1 MKLSYNWLKEYI
13 NISVPTDELVNI
25 LTTTGLE
32 VEEVTDDRKK
42 YDGFYTARILKIEPH
57 PDADKLQLC
66 TVNSVNGEQTV
77 VCGAPNVKEGQNVVL
92 GTEGAIVPSAGFQ
105 LSKRKI
111 RGIESNGMICSKM
124 ELELGEDHDGIWELP
139 EGVEPSQP
147 LADYLELDDIV
158 FEIAITPNK
167 GDCLSH
173 YGIAR
178 DLAAYFGKEAKLPD
192 TTHSANGTDVSK
204 SVEIEIENTDACPRY
219 AAKVVRGVKVGES
232 PAWLK
237 KKLTSVGLRPINN
250 VVDATNFVLME
261 LGQPLHAF
269 DYDLVSG
276 NKIIVKNAT
285 DKQKFTTLDDKEREL
300 DSEMLMICDAEK
312 PIAVAGVMG
321 GGNSEVSDT
330 TVNVLI
336 ESAFFAPNSVRRTAK
351 KLGINSDASYRFER
365 GVDIDAVELAA
376 NRCAQLL
383 EQIAGGSV
391 ESGIVDNYPNKKEN
405 ITVSLRYARVE
416 KIIGIK
422 LENSK
427 IDEILT
433 SLNFKIVSQDDE
445 KAEFE
450 IPNYRHDIEAEID
463 LIEEVI
469 RMYNYDNLTPQ
480 FFANVSFD
488 SRKMPKKLEKPARRD
503 ELRHFLINRGFNES
517 LTQNQI
523 DPASAEIFTETPL
536 VVSNPLGRDLS
547 IMRPS
552 LIPSMLRVISRNI
565 RLGTPDLQ
573 LFEVGKVFQSNDNE
587 ENTVKGIE
595 ESEAILITITGND
608 APNNWSEKS
617 KEVSYYNIKGLLENI
632 IEFTKLKN
640 VKFKQEATVG
650 FGGNSCGIY
659 QGKTKLGHFGELD
672 IRILKQYEVEQP
684 VFAIEL
690 DMSKLYEIEKEPSKY
705 NTVSAFPSTSRDLA
719 FVLDEDIDAGK
730 ILTLIESNGGK
741 YLKSADI
748 FDVYTGDNLPDGKKS
763 VAYSMEFVST
773 ERTLTDSDIDKV
785 INKLVNNIE
794 NTFKAQLRKS

>member
-1 MKLSYNWLKEYI
+1 MKLSYNWLTEYVDI
-13 NISVPTDELVNI
+13 PVTTDELVDI

-42 YDGFYTARILKIEPH
+42 YDGFYTARITKIEPH

-66 TVNSVNGEQTV
+66 TVDSANGEQTV

-92 GTEGAIVPSAGFQ
+92 GTEGATVPSAGFQ

-111 RGIESNGMICSKM
+111 RGVESNGMICSKM

-139 EGVEPSQP
+139 DGVEPSQP
-147 LADYLELDDIV
+147 LADYLELDDVI

-178 DLAAYFGKEAKLPD
+178 DLAAYFGTEAKLPD
-192 TTHSANGTDVSK
+192 TNHDSNDTDVTD
-204 SVEIEIENTDACPRY
+204 SVEIEIENTEACPRY
-219 AAKVVRGVKVGES
+219 VAKVVRGVKVGES
-232 PAWLK
+232 PDWLK
-237 KKLTSVGLRPINN
+237 KKLTAIGLRPINN

-269 DYDLVSG
+269 DYDLVAG
-276 NKIIVKNAT
+276 KKIVVKNA
-285 DKQKFTTLDDKEREL
+285 DNKQKFTTLDDKERTL
-300 DSEMLMICDAEK
+300 DSEMLMICDGEK

-321 GGNSEVSDT
+321 GGNSEVTDG

-336 ESAFFAPNSVRRTAK
+336 ESAYFAPNSVRRTAK

-391 ESGIVDNYPNKKEN
+391 EKGLVDSYPNKKEN

-416 KIIGIK
+416 KVIGIK
-422 LENSK
+422 LEKDK
-427 IDEILT
+427 INEILT
-433 SLNFKIVSQDDE
+433 SLNFKLVSQDDE
-445 KAEFE
+445 IAEFE

-488 SRKMPKKLEKPARRD
+488 SRKMPKKLEKPQRRD
-503 ELRHFLINRGFNES
+503 ELRHFLINGGFNES

-523 DPASAEIFTETPL
+523 DPASAEIFTESPV

-552 LIPSMLRVISRNI
+552 LIPSMLRVISRNV
-565 RLGTPDLQ
+565 RLGTSDLQ
-573 LFEVGKVFQSNDNE
+573 LFEVGKSFESNDNE
-587 ENTVKGIE
+587 GNTVKGIE
-595 ESEAILITITGND
+595 EKENLLIAITGKE
-608 APNNWSEKS
+608 APSNWSKKS
-617 KEVSYYNIKGLLENI
+617 AEVNYYNIKGLLENI
-632 IEFTKLKN
+632 IEFAKLKN

-659 QGKTKLGHFGELD
+659 QGKNNLGHFGELD
-672 IRILKQYEVEQP
+672 VRILKQYDVEQP

-690 DMSKLYEIEKEPSKY
+690 DLTKLYEIEKEPSKY

-719 FVLDEDIDAGK
+719 FVLDEGIDAGK

-748 FDVYTGDNLPDGKKS
+748 FDVYTGDNLPEGKKS
-763 VAYSMEFVST
+763 VAYTMEFVST
-773 ERTLTDSDIDKV
+773 ERTLKDADIDKV
-785 INKLVNNIE
+785 IGKLVNNIE